1 MHPAAEVLLI
11 EDDDCDRQLVQEL
24 VALKGRGRVHITE
37 AGDLHSGLALLD
49 TRPFDLVMLDTRLRD
64 ASALAALRAVGEHAP
79 NTPILSHATF
89 LTVETRQA
97 ARQCG
102 AWDVVVR
109 GGSEF
114 DVVGDEQSAG
124 GLGLGAPRQAG
135 ASADLIGIDLTGQ
148 PPGE

>member
-1 MHPAAEVLLI
+1 MQPAAEVLLI
-11 EDDDCDRQLVQEL
+11 EDEECDRQLVQEL

-64 ASALAALRAVGEHAP
+64 ASALTALRAVGEHAP

-89 LTVETRQA
+89 LTVETRHA
-97 ARQCG
+97 ARHCG

-109 GGSEF
+109 GGLNPMWSAMTNLLAVSASELRATPGF
-114 DVVGDEQSAG
+114 
-124 GLGLGAPRQAG
+124 
-135 ASADLIGIDLTGQ
+135 Q
-148 PPGE
+148 PT